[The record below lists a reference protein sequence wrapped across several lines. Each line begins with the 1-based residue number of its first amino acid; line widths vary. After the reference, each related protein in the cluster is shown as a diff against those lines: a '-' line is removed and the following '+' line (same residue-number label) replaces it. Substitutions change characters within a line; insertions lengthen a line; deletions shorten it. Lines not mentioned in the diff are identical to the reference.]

1 MLSSLPHGAK
11 RALTGDLIGL
21 TVLVHASIYRGLTLV
36 TMARFDLER
45 FCQLVQDH
53 KITFGYLVPPVVL
66 LLAKHPVVEK
76 YDLSSL
82 RMVNTGAAPQ
92 TPELTNAFYAR
103 LKVPCKQAYGLSET
117 SPSAIMQVSIDIGA
131 RNL

>member
-1 MLSSLPHGAK
+1 M
-11 RALTGDLIGL
+11 
-21 TVLVHASIYRGLTLV
+21 VLVHACIYRGLTLV
-36 TMARFDLER
+36 TMTRFDLEK

-53 KITFGYLVPPVVL
+53 KITFSYVVPPVVL
-66 LLAKHPVVEK
+66 LLAKHPIVDK

-103 LKVPCKQAYGLSET
+103 LRVPCKQAYGLSET
-117 SPSAIMQVSIDIGA
+117 SPSVMIQVRTHSAFKGS
-131 RNL
+131 

>member
-1 MLSSLPHGAK
+1 M
-11 RALTGDLIGL
+11 T
-21 TVLVHASIYRGLTLV
+21 
-36 TMARFDLER
+36 RFDLEK

-66 LLAKHPVVEK
+66 LLAKHPIVDK

-103 LKVPCKQAYGLSET
+103 LKIPCKQAYGLSET
-117 SPSAIMQVSIDIGA
+117 SPSAVMQVSIHLAFEG
-131 RNL
+131 L